1 MPSIDF
7 PNTSGKRKILI
18 VAAEASSCLY
28 AQRLLQ
34 HWKKHNFS
42 IEAFGIGDRAMEKE
56 GFECL
61 GRSEDLAVVG
71 LFEVISHWGVIK
83 KAFYDNV
90 RAAQER
96 KPDVVLLLDYPG
108 FNLRFAKKIKAM
120 GIPVV
125 YYISPQVWAWKT
137 GRVKI
142 MRQVIDKMLVVFP
155 FEVDFY
161 KKHDM
166 QSMKVEFVGHPLLDE
181 LNPVHLDG
189 KSRDV
194 HRARYGILPDDVL
207 LALMPGSRVSE
218 IKHHLQVQIGAAR
231 ELLKKHPNLKVAL
244 FVAPNFE
251 KEQLQNWLQ
260 GLDFPLMLIKDE
272 PFSMIDLADVVLC
285 ASGTA
290 TLMVG
295 LLEKPMVIMYRMNPM
310 TAVLAKMFVKSTKY
324 FGLINLVL
332 DQLAVREVF
341 QEEADTPHLVR
352 ELEPLIANP
361 ALRAEQ
367 KARLKPAK
375 DRLGSRGATG
385 RVAKALEEY
394 WKA

>member
-1 MPSIDF
+1 MHSTDSNSPS
-7 PNTSGKRKILI
+7 SRKILI

-28 AQRLLQ
+28 AQRLLE
-34 HWKKHNFS
+34 HWKKHNIS
-42 IEAFGIGDRAMEKE
+42 VQAYGVGDRAMEKL

-61 GRSEDLAVVG
+61 GRAEELAVVG
-71 LFEVISHWGVIK
+71 LSEIISHWGVIK
-83 KAFYDNV
+83 KAFYDCLG
-90 RAAQER
+90 AAQER

-108 FNLRFAKKIKAM
+108 FNLRLAKKIKAM
-120 GIPVV
+120 GLPVV
-125 YYISPQVWAWKT
+125 YYLSPQVWAWKT
-137 GRVKI
+137 GRVNV

-161 KKHDM
+161 AKHDM
-166 QSMKVEFVGHPLLDE
+166 QNMKVEFVGHPLLDE
-181 LNPVHLDG
+181 LNPAHLDP
-189 KSRDV
+189 KARDI
-194 HRARYGILPDDVL
+194 HRARYGLQPDDVL

-231 ELLKKHPNLKVAL
+231 ELLNKHPNLKVAL

-251 KEQLQNWLQ
+251 KEQMQAWLP

-310 TAVLAKMFVKSTKY
+310 TAFLAKRFVKSTKY

-341 QEEADTPHLVR
+341 QDEADVPHLVR
-352 ELEPLIANP
+352 ELEPLIAN
-361 ALRAEQ
+361 RATRSEI
-367 KARLKPAK
+367 KERLKPAK
-375 DRLGSRGATG
+375 DRLGSRGATE

-394 WKA
+394 WRI